1 MSTISRTRKN
11 VTSGK
16 NNKKLGVSSFTL
28 FPPLS
33 LSDEDAFQSKPELLP
48 SATENALEELEEKYQ
63 DLLRA
68 VDVDKLNPKYLTRY
82 IKRAEERRGGP
93 FTKEEKTGFRE
104 MATSKDP
111 EVKRLLAL
119 ELRVGVPKKVEIE
132 ALAAM
137 GNLLLHRDD
146 TRSLE
151 AFIEKPEKDP
161 NLREWVRTT
170 LMMNR
175 VEFWM
180 GRYQHF
186 KSWAGRFN
194 PFQKHTEPKL
204 APVLKSATKS
214 ITQRVRAEKNN

>member
-1 MSTISRTRKN
+1 M
-11 VTSGK
+11 
-16 NNKKLGVSSFTL
+16 
-28 FPPLS
+28 FPPVD
-33 LSDEDAFQSKPELLP
+33 LSDEDAFHGEPFS

-63 DLLRA
+63 DLLES

-82 IKRAEERRGGP
+82 IRRAEERRGGP
-93 FTKEEKTGFRE
+93 FTKIEKAHFRE
-104 MATSKDP
+104 MAGSNDP

-119 ELRVGVPKKVEIE
+119 ELRVGVPKKVEME

-146 TRSLE
+146 MVALE
-151 AFIEKPEKDP
+151 GFMQKPNKDA

-180 GRYQHF
+180 EKYKHLKNWMTQLI
-186 KSWAGRFN
+186 
-194 PFQKHTEPKL
+194 PFQAKPSEAKVKTK
-204 APVLKSATKS
+204 APQAKPAQ
-214 ITQRVRAEKNN
+214 TQRVESAFTLQN